1 MTTGVD
7 LFALALKDIGA
18 LGIGQSVSAEDTAD
32 ALATLNMMLG
42 QWNAERLSVYHLI
55 DTAKQATGAVS
66 YTVGTGGDFN
76 ITRPIK
82 INAAYARLQSSGA
95 GSAVDY
101 RISMIDARED
111 YARISLKTLSS
122 FPEYA
127 FYDSAYPL
135 GNLFLYPVPN
145 SSYELHIVTMDTLP
159 QLATAAIAVNLPPP
173 YLAAIRYNL
182 AIYLAP
188 TYQLE
193 PTPSLVRLAMN
204 AKRVVKRMNNQ
215 IPQLTMPRGLMTK
228 SRYNIYSDDSSN

>member
-1 MTTGVD
+1 MTTGTD
-7 LFALALKDIGA
+7 LITLALKDIGA

-42 QWNAERLSVYHLI
+42 QWDAERLSVYHLV
-55 DTAKQATGAVS
+55 DTAHQANGSVS
-66 YTVGTGGDFN
+66 YTIGIGGDFN
-76 ITRPIK
+76 VTRPIK

-101 RISMIDARED
+101 RITMIDARED
-111 YARISLKTLSS
+111 YSRISLKTLSS

-145 SSYELHIVTMDTLP
+145 SSYELHIVTMETLP
-159 QLATAAIAVNLPPP
+159 QLATAGTSVNLPPP
-173 YLAAIRYNL
+173 YLAALRYNL
-182 AIYLAP
+182 AIYLCP
-188 TYQLE
+188 SYQLE

-204 AKRVVKRMNNQ
+204 AKRVIKRMNTQ
-215 IPQLTMPRGLMTK
+215 IPSLTMPRGLMTK
-228 SRYNIYSDDSSN
+228 SRYNIYSDNSSN

>member
-1 MTTGVD
+1 VTTAVD
-7 LFALALKDIGA
+7 LITLALKDIGA
-18 LGIGQSVSAEDTAD
+18 VGIGQAISAEDTAD
-32 ALATLNMMLG
+32 ALSTLNMMIG
-42 QWNAERLSVYHLI
+42 QWDAERLSVYHLV
-55 DTAKQATGAVS
+55 DTAHQANGSVS
-66 YTVGTGGDFN
+66 YTVGIGGDFN
-76 ITRPIK
+76 VTRPIK
-82 INAAYARLQSSGA
+82 INAAYARLTSSGA

-122 FPEYA
+122 FPEWA

-145 SSYELHIVTMDTLP
+145 SSYELHIVTMETLP
-159 QLATAAIAVNLPPP
+159 QFATAATVVNLPPP
-173 YLAAIRYNL
+173 YMAAIRYNL

-204 AKRVVKRMNNQ
+204 AKRVIKRMNNQ
-215 IPQLTMPRGLMTK
+215 IPQLTMPRGLMSK
-228 SRYNIYSDDSSN
+228 SRYNIYSDNSSN

>member
-1 MTTGVD
+1 MTTGTD
-7 LFALALKDIGA
+7 LITLALKDIGA

-42 QWNAERLSVYHLI
+42 QWAAERLNVFHLI
-55 DTAKQATGAVS
+55 DTAHQANGSVS
-66 YTVGTGGDFN
+66 YTVGLGGDFN

-82 INAAYARLQSSGA
+82 INAAYARLTSSGA

-122 FPEYA
+122 FPEWA
-127 FYDSAYPL
+127 FYDSAFPL

-145 SSYELHIVTMDTLP
+145 SSYELHIVTMDTLS
-159 QLATAAIAVNLPPP
+159 QLASAGAAVNLPDP
-173 YLAAIRYNL
+173 YKAAIRYSL

-188 TYQLE
+188 SYQLE
-193 PTPSLVRLAMN
+193 PQQSLVRLAMN
-204 AKRVVKRMNNQ
+204 AKGVIKRMNAQ
-215 IPQLTMPRGLMTK
+215 IPQLTMPRGLMSK
-228 SRYNIYSDDSSN
+228 SRYNIYSDNTGN

>member
-1 MTTGVD
+1 MTTGTD
-7 LFALALKDIGA
+7 LITLALKDIGA
-18 LGIGQSVSAEDTAD
+18 LGIGQAVSAEDTTD

-42 QWNAERLSVYHLI
+42 QWSAERLSVFHLI
-55 DTAKQATGAVS
+55 DTAYQANGSVS
-66 YTVGTGGDFN
+66 YTVGPGGNFN
-76 ITRPIK
+76 IARPIK

-111 YARISLKTLSS
+111 YARISLKTLNS

-127 FYDSAYPL
+127 FYDSAFPL

-145 SSYELHIVTMDTLP
+145 SSYELHIVTMDALV
-159 QLATAAIAVNLPPP
+159 QLAAPGTVINLPDP
-173 YLAAIRYNL
+173 YKAMIRYNL
-182 AIYLAP
+182 GVYLAP
-188 TYQLE
+188 SYGLE
-193 PTPSLVRLAMN
+193 PSPTLVRLAMN

-228 SRYNIYSDDSSN
+228 SRYNIYSDNSSN